1 MVPMSKWTKRILI
14 ALGVVL
20 LLSKGA
26 EYWIEYRFDSIINR
40 NPDRAYDILY
50 EDFDLHTFF
59 KGVTL
64 KEVGIVPVAADSGAV
79 IRGTVN
85 YARLEG
91 MVWYELLF
99 MRQLDIDGILFSRPM
114 FVVTLSD
121 DEKKKTS
128 GTGMQ
133 GLFKDIISRARL
145 SRFEI
150 DEGSVILMASD
161 GEKIRGRLSNLDLKA
176 NEIKTDSVIWNHLI
190 PFQLGSFEA
199 SIDSMRFEL
208 NEYTHLSSGRM
219 AFVKEENKLSL
230 NDLVMRYTLDW
241 KEVSK
246 RVGKQTDLIEVSLKE
261 LVFEELEATSE
272 LYSDLDIETRKILL
286 RDLVFKDY
294 RDKNMNRPPDVHK
307 PMFKGMVDAI
317 PITLKVDTLI
327 LENAE
332 VIYTELGVGKTEG
345 GSIIF
350 SEING
355 AITRLTTLPDE
366 QAIFKDFGARLTARL
381 NGIADIDFD
390 MTVPYDREAF
400 SLTADIGSMDLALL
414 NETLQ
419 PMAGVE
425 IISGKS
431 DRIHLEMEASEQS
444 SRNKMEFEYED
455 LKVEVLKETKDH
467 EFKNHGLYSA
477 IANSALRN
485 HNKPEYGKY
494 LTADYVSVRNV
505 YRSPFNLMTHSLADG
520 MMHIVPGTFVQ
531 RIIGVDKEARKE
543 AKRKKREEKHHKSGA
558 N

>member
-1 MVPMSKWTKRILI
+1 MI

-26 EYWIEYRFDSIINR
+26 EYWIEYRFDLIINR

-431 DRIHLEMEASEQS
+431 DRIHLEMEASEHS
-444 SRNKMEFEYED
+444 SHNRMEFEYED